1 MAYQDSQPLG
11 CLAWK
16 SNYKFEVLLVKV
28 FSVKQ
33 KKNQIALTTIEKIKF
48 YPFKKTASCSLRL

>member
-33 KKNQIALTTIEKIKF
+33 KKIK
-48 YPFKKTASCSLRL
+48 YL